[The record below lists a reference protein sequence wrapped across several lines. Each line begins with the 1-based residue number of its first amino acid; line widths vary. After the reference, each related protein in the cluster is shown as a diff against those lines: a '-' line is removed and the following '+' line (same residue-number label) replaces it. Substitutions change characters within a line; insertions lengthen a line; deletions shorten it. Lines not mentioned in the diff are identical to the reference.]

1 MIKNIVFDY
10 GYVLAYPRTGNWF
23 IPPGTKEI
31 LSKGDVIRCI
41 WKARRMKEAFQRSR
55 IYLDENHLLF
65 TEEEEI
71 AQFHNFYREFLA
83 LMGIIKQQEEK
94 AHALAVDT
102 VCNDNKVVF
111 YEDTVNSIRQLKA
124 DYHVYVLSDTWPS
137 LQRILKHAHILEHL
151 EGLIMSCDY
160 GICKDNIEL
169 FYHAAAKL
177 RIEPEE
183 SVFID
188 DSERNLENAKSAG
201 FLPIL
206 MDRRGRKK
214 EGNFPIAH
222 NMNDVMNII
231 QTYAVHFDDME

>member
-1 MIKNIVFDY
+1 MVKNIVFDY

-23 IPPGTKEI
+23 IPPKTKEI
-31 LSKGDVIRCI
+31 LAKTDIFRSML
-41 WKARRMKEAFQRSR
+41 KARRIKEAFQQSR
-55 IYLDENHLLF
+55 IHLDKNHLLF

-71 AQFHNFYREFLA
+71 IQFHNFYKEFLA
-83 LMGIIKQQEEK
+83 LMGIIRQQEEK

-111 YEDTVNSIRQLKA
+111 YEDTVSSIRQLKS
-124 DYHVYVLSDTWPS
+124 DYHIYVLSDTWPS
-137 LQRILKHAHILEHL
+137 LQRVLKNAHILEHL
-151 EGLIMSCDY
+151 DGLIMSCDY
-160 GICKDNIEL
+160 GICKDNIKL
-169 FYHAAAKL
+169 FYHATAKL

-188 DSERNLENAKSAG
+188 DSEGNLENAMRAG

-214 EGNFPIAH
+214 VSKFPIAH
-222 NMNDVMNII
+222 NMNEVIDII
-231 QTYAVHFDDME
+231 QTYGEHYDSME

>member
-23 IPPGTKEI
+23 IPPKTKEI
-31 LSKGDVIRCI
+31 LSKGDLVRIML
-41 WKARRMKEAFQRSR
+41 KASKIKEAFRCSR
-55 IYLDENHLLF
+55 IHLDENHLLF

-71 AQFHNFYREFLA
+71 SQFHNFYREFLA

-94 AHALAVDT
+94 ALALAVDT

-111 YEDTVNSIRQLKA
+111 YEDSASSIRQLKM
-124 DYHVYVLSDTWPS
+124 DYHIFVLSDTWPS
-137 LQRILKHAHILEHL
+137 LQRVLKHAHISEHL
-151 EGLIMSCDY
+151 DGLIMSCDY

-188 DSERNLENAKSAG
+188 DSEGNLENARLAG

-206 MDRRGRKK
+206 MDRRGRIK
-214 EGNFPIAH
+214 ESKFPIVQ
-222 NMNDVMNII
+222 NMNEAIDVIH
-231 QTYAVHFDDME
+231 TYAKQIDTLE

>member
-23 IPPGTKEI
+23 IPPKMKGI
-31 LSKGDVIRCI
+31 LTKGDMFRMLL
-41 WKARRMKEAFQRSR
+41 KYRRIKEAYRRSR
-55 IYLDENHLLF
+55 IHLDENHLLF

-71 AQFHNFYREFLA
+71 VQFHNFYSEFLS
-83 LMGIIKQQEEK
+83 LMGVSKKLEMK
-94 AHALAVDT
+94 AHALALDN
-102 VCNDNKVVF
+102 VCNDNKVIF
-111 YEDTVNSIRQLKA
+111 YDDSVNSIRLLKS
-124 DYHVYVLSDTWPS
+124 DYKIYVLSDTWPS
-137 LQRILKHAHILEHL
+137 LQRVLKHAHILEHL

-160 GICKDNIEL
+160 GICKDNIKL

-177 RIEPEE
+177 QIEPEE

-188 DSERNLENAKSAG
+188 DSEGNLANAQRAG

-214 EGNFPIAH
+214 DSRFPIAH
-222 NMNDVMNII
+222 NMNEVIKI
-231 QTYAVHFDDME
+231 VQTYTDDHRTIE